1 MANLNDLEAA
11 IGNRLQEKEN
21 GQTVLQLS
29 DYLEE
34 PEGTI
39 LTMLYALQKESYV
52 KRSEQGVW
60 TMVLRRK
67 NPHEKLERGDEP

>member
-60 TMVLRRK
+60 TLVLRRK